1 MNKQK
6 EKGAIPVFLVFGGL
20 FILAIGVVAGRNFKK
35 EVIPTVTPVPTA
47 MEATPS
53 VTMES
58 KGKISGYLI
67 YPSDH
72 IPEEMGVCAEVVGNT
87 SLTTCVKQIKDKKYK
102 TGVGFEME
110 LDPGMYY
117 VYAFL
122 DKTKAYYNEF
132 VLCGLEAKCKSH
144 VKIPV
149 VVKAGSVDENIL
161 PQDWYDQVEATPTTK
176 PVTTLAPSATSAPTV
191 TVAPTNTPVPPT
203 PTTAKLILNPGILKI
218 IPTATPTPIKIVI
231 PTIKIPQF
239 NW

>member
-6 EKGAIPVFLVFGGL
+6 EKGAISLLLVFGGL
-20 FILAIGVVAGRNFKK
+20 ALLVVGIMAGRNFKK
-35 EVIPTVTPVPTA
+35 ETPPTITPEPTA
-47 MEATPS
+47 MQATPT
-53 VTMES
+53 VATES

-87 SLTTCVKQIKDKKYK
+87 SLTTCAKQIKDKKYK

-161 PQDWYDQVEATPTTK
+161 PQDWYDQAEATPTTK
-176 PVTTLAPSATSAPTV
+176 PIATIAPTV
-191 TVAPTNTPVPPT
+191 TVAPTATVAPTNTPVAPT
-203 PTTAKLILNPGILKI
+203 PTSKFVLDPGILKL
-218 IPTATPTPIKIVI
+218 IPTATPTPVKIVI